1 MEHVMVVDKYK
12 TVVCVSF
19 AKINLNLEDEENG
32 SSAASLKCVILL
44 QTKQFHLVNHWKR
57 HST

>member
-1 MEHVMVVDKYK
+1 MVVDKYK